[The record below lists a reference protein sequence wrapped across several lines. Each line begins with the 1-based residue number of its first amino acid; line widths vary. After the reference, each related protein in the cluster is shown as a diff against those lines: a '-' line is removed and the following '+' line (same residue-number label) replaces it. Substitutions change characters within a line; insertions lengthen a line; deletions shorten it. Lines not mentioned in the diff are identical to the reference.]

1 MRHTHSLLSSLPP
14 FTCLVLGLCIPLAHA
29 QDRFATLAECATG
42 SSHADQRVCL
52 ECKMKESLSA
62 LGEAQKKLM
71 VTLRNVSEE
80 AAEKQRAVA
89 AAETDAQ
96 GFVTYAS
103 KHCEAFAALA
113 YGGNS
118 QQDRRLA
125 CHIELNTIRAG
136 QVVKVAAAIQ

>member
-1 MRHTHSLLSSLPP
+1 MCSLHSLLSLPP
-14 FTCLVLGLCIPLAHA
+14 FACLVLGICTPPAYA

-52 ECKMKESLSA
+52 ERKMKESLSA

-71 VTLRNVSEE
+71 LELRNVSEE
-80 AAEKQRAVA
+80 AAKKQRAVSA
-89 AAETDAQ
+89 AKTDAQ

-103 KHCEAFAALA
+103 RHCEAFAALA

-125 CHIELNTIRAG
+125 CHIELNVIRAE
-136 QVVKVAAAIQ
+136 QVSKVAAAIQ